1 VIDEY
6 EAILKNPNLTL
17 PEIKAIGAAV
27 DSRLTNIDISAGA
40 APAFDV
46 AQFQRDRLGDQ
57 YNIAVYGGINTSAE
71 QGRAVIDAIK
81 AANRADGPADI
92 LVR

>member
-1 VIDEY
+1 VIDNY
-6 EAILKNPNLTL
+6 NAMLANPNLTL
-17 PEIKAIGAAV
+17 PQIKAIGASAEAA
-27 DSRLTNIDISAGA
+27 LTGTIEGPSA
-40 APAFDV
+40 PTFDV
-46 AQFQRDRLGDQ
+46 GQFQRDRLGDQ
-57 YNIAVYGGINTSAE
+57 YNITVYGGLNSSAE